1 MAYSIYGLLLL
12 SGFAGLGYQIVWI
25 RMLSVG
31 LGHEIFA
38 VLAVVSAFFAGLAIG
53 AFALD
58 GRIARSRRPGM
69 WYAVLEIIIGLW
81 TLALI
86 WLIPLA
92 NGLLAEWIGQEPS
105 ELRRWAFAFLG
116 PVVLLAP
123 ATVAMG
129 ASLPAAERLYARLRR
144 DGRGIG
150 GLYAANTAG
159 AMAGALLTA
168 VLLAPLLGY
177 SNTLICFAAAN
188 FLCAAGVVLG
198 PGRGEAARPALG
210 ADGVAVQGSTPRNTI
225 FAALFLTG
233 LVGIG
238 YEVAVVR
245 ALSQVLEN
253 TVYSFAAALS
263 VYLLGTALGAAAYQR
278 FYAQRRGPGWDLPA
292 LSVLAPLVAVTCALG
307 ALAILATEAVYGSVR
322 GLLGADVTGSIGAE
336 MAAAF
341 VVFGPASA
349 AMGALFTHLAQA
361 TRRPNGGL
369 GAALGANTAGA
380 ALASLLVGVAAV
392 PLLGVMATLA
402 ALSLAYLGFAL
413 LFRNGSMSGNPIRWA
428 LWGAAPA
435 LVAFLLLGPFD
446 RTLIALPN
454 GHSLHAHIEGTA
466 ATASVDQDQ
475 AGDRFLRVNGTFTM
489 GGTRSYVL
497 DRIQG
502 HAALLQHPAPR
513 RALFLGVGTG
523 ATLAAAAAYPNLR
536 AEGVE
541 LLPEVLSLIPEFP
554 LAQRDLTAASHR
566 ISLHSADARR
576 FIRAAEGPYD
586 IILSDNFHPAKDGAG
601 LLYTREHF
609 AAVKAKLAE
618 NGLFAQWLPLHQLD
632 LPTLRLIA
640 RTFLDVFPDARLA
653 MGNTNLGTPLLVL
666 FGTRSGAIPSL
677 AALSRRQMDD
687 RLLGEINAIGLDT
700 PFALF
705 GGFLAG
711 PEELARFAGE
721 GPLNTDDHPHVV
733 FTAPRTV
740 YRPLPPAQERLV
752 ALTKAFSPKA
762 GDAVDLAGL
771 PNAPEFA
778 ARLERYW
785 QARNAFIRLGTEH
798 TLSGNV
804 SHDIRMIGPAL
815 LDIVHM
821 SPDFSPAYQPL
832 LRMARALSETEK
844 ELSLRFLE
852 ALQQASPHRQ
862 EAAALHTAI
871 SRRGSVLNIQE
882 VDPSEEPTEP

>member
-1 MAYSIYGLLLL
+1 MAYSIHGLLLL

-58 GRIARSRRPGM
+58 GRIARSRRPGL
-69 WYAVLEIIIGLW
+69 WYAVLEVIIGLW
-81 TLALI
+81 TIALI

-105 ELRRWAFAFLG
+105 ELRRWALAFLG
-116 PVVLLAP
+116 PVLLLAP

-129 ASLPAAERLYARLRR
+129 ASLPAAERLYARLKR

-188 FLCAAGVVLG
+188 FLCAAGVLIG
-198 PGRGEAARPALG
+198 PARGEAMRQALD
-210 ADGVAVQGSTPRNTI
+210 ADSAVKTSTPRNAI
-225 FAALFLTG
+225 LAALFLTG

-245 ALSQVLEN
+245 ALSQILEN
-253 TVYSFAAALS
+253 TVYSFAAALA

-278 FYAQRRGPGWDLPA
+278 LYAQRRAPGWDLPA
-292 LSVLAPLVAVTCALG
+292 LTLLAPLVAITCAWG
-307 ALAILATEAVYGSVR
+307 ALAILATDAVYGSVR
-322 GLLGADVTGSIGAE
+322 SLLGADVAGSIGAE

-349 AMGALFTHLAQA
+349 AMGALFTHLAQV
-361 TRRPNGGL
+361 TRRRDGGL

-380 ALASLLVGVAAV
+380 ALAPLLVGVAAV
-392 PLLGVMATLA
+392 PVLGIMATLA
-402 ALSLAYLGFAL
+402 VLSLAYLGFAV
-413 LFRNGSMSGNPIRWA
+413 LFRTGSMGERPLRWA
-428 LWGAAPA
+428 LWGGAPA
-435 LVAFLLLGPFD
+435 LVALLLLGPFD
-446 RTLIALPN
+446 RTLIALPD
-454 GHSLHAHIEGTA
+454 GHSLRTQIEGTA
-466 ATASVDQDQ
+466 ATASVDQDA

-489 GGTRSYVL
+489 GGTRSYIL

-554 LAQRDLTAASHR
+554 LAHRDLAGASHR

-586 IILSDNFHPAKDGAG
+586 VVVSDNFHPAKDGAG

-618 NGLFAQWLPLHQLD
+618 DGLFAQWLPLHQLD
-632 LPTLRLIA
+632 MPTLRLIA

-666 FGTRSGAIPSL
+666 FGTRSGQVPAL
-677 AALSRRQMDD
+677 AALSQREMDP
-687 RLLGEINAIGLDT
+687 RLLGELNFVGLDT

-711 PEELARFAGE
+711 PEELSRFAGP
-721 GPLNTDDHPHVV
+721 GPLNTDNHPHVV

-740 YRPLPPAQERLV
+740 YRPLPPAQERLL
-752 ALTKAFSPKA
+752 ALTEAFSPRA
-762 GDAVDLAGL
+762 GDAVVLAGL
-771 PNAPEFA
+771 PNALELA

-785 QARNAFIRLGTEH
+785 QARNAFIRLGSEH

-804 SHDIRMIGPAL
+804 SHDIRMIGPDL
-815 LDIVHM
+815 LDIVQT

-832 LRMARALSETEK
+832 LRMAQALSETEK

-852 ALQQASPHRQ
+852 ALQQVSPHRQ
-862 EAAALHTAI
+862 EAADLHAAI

-882 VDPSEEPTEP
+882 VDPADEKSEP

>member
-58 GRIARSRRPGM
+58 GRIARSRRPGL
-69 WYAVLEIIIGLW
+69 WYAVLEAIIGLW

-116 PVVLLAP
+116 PILLLAP
-123 ATVAMG
+123 ATMAMG

-188 FLCAAGVVLG
+188 FLCAAGVLIG
-198 PGRGEAARPALG
+198 PARGEAARPALD
-210 ADGVAVQGSTPRNTI
+210 ADSTVKTSTPHNAI

-233 LVGIG
+233 LIGIG

-245 ALSQVLEN
+245 ALSQILEN
-253 TVYSFAAALS
+253 TVYSFAAALA

-278 FYAQRRGPGWDLPA
+278 LYARRRASGWDLPA
-292 LSVLAPLVAVTCALG
+292 LAVLAPLVAVTCALG
-307 ALAILATEAVYGSVR
+307 ALAVLATNTVYGSVR
-322 GLLGADVTGSIGAE
+322 SLLGADVTGSIGAE

-361 TRRPNGGL
+361 TRRPDGGL
-369 GAALGANTAGA
+369 GTALGANTAGA
-380 ALASLLVGVAAV
+380 ALAPLLVGVAAV
-392 PLLGVMATLA
+392 PALSIMATLA
-402 ALSLAYLGFAL
+402 TLSLAYLGFAI
-413 LFRNGSMSGNPIRWA
+413 LFRANSLRRQPLRWA

-435 LVAFLLLGPFD
+435 LVALLLLGPFD
-446 RTLIALPN
+446 RTLISLPN
-454 GHSLHAHIEGTA
+454 GHSLRTQIEGTA
-466 ATASVDQDQ
+466 ATATVDEDT
-475 AGDRFLRVNGTFTM
+475 AGDRFLRVNGSFTM
-489 GGTRSYVL
+489 GGTRSYIL

-554 LAQRDLTAASHR
+554 LAHRDLASTSHR

-576 FIRAAEGPYD
+576 FIRAADGPYD
-586 IILSDNFHPAKDGAG
+586 VVVSDTFHPAKDGAG

-609 AAVKAKLAE
+609 AAVKAKLA
-618 NGLFAQWLPLHQLD
+618 NDGLFAQWLPLHQLD
-632 LPTLRLIA
+632 MPTLRLIA

-653 MGNTNLGTPLLVL
+653 MGNSNLGTPLLVL
-666 FGTRSGAIPSL
+666 FGARSGQLPVL
-677 AALSRRQMDD
+677 AALSRREMDR
-687 RLLGEINAIGLDT
+687 RLLGELNAIGLDT

-740 YRPLPPAQERLV
+740 YRPLPPAQERLL
-752 ALTKAFSPKA
+752 ALTEAFSPRA
-762 GDAVDLAGL
+762 ADAVSLAGL
-771 PNAPEFA
+771 PNGFELA

-785 QARNAFIRLGTEH
+785 QARDAFIRLGTEH
-798 TLSGNV
+798 RLSGNV
-804 SHDIRMIGPAL
+804 SHDIRMIGPDL
-815 LDIVHM
+815 LDIVHT

-832 LRMARALSETEK
+832 LRMARALSETERA
-844 ELSLRFLE
+844 LSLRFLE

-862 EAAALHTAI
+862 EAAALHAAI

-882 VDPSEEPTEP
+882 VDPADERTQP